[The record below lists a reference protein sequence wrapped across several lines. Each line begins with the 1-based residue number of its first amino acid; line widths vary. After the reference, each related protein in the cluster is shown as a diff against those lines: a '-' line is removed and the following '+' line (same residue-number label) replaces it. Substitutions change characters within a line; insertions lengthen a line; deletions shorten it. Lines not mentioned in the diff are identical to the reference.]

1 MYAKSLLSER
11 CGLLIYT
18 LIITLRD
25 LKNNPHIKTKREYY
39 LLIQFQILEISN
51 SSKLIKKL
59 DENQQICSYEN
70 LFEQIA
76 IADYS
81 VGHGGIKKT
90 NIECSKNFDNIHL
103 VFLYQ
108 FLISVA

>member
-39 LLIQFQILEISN
+39 LLKQFQILEISN

-59 DENQQICSYEN
+59 DENQSDIKQICSYEN

-76 IADYS
+76 IADKS

-90 NIECSKNFDNIHL
+90 NIAGKL
-103 VFLYQ
+103 
-108 FLISVA
+108 